1 MPSAGIAT
9 DYNPAEGIAT
19 GGKDRSPSQLSH
31 CLGDAKGVSGGS
43 GSVFSIGSQLL
54 LSTTDSSPIKFV
66 SLPTFDSLTSS
77 AMAIYVTS
85 ADGTKIWAEA
95 TGDPAKPAVVFIPGF
110 SCTSLAFDKQWVNPF
125 MKANLF
131 MVRESTLRSPS
142 LLLRGLFFPVRSSNQ
157 FVIFDAI
164 GPIRRPWSGK
174 QWPAPDRVRLRVSA
188 TCSGFQGRHRLLWNW
203 TQEANPRWM
212 VRLGDNTSP

>member
-1 MPSAGIAT
+1 
-9 DYNPAEGIAT
+9 
-19 GGKDRSPSQLSH
+19 
-31 CLGDAKGVSGGS
+31 
-43 GSVFSIGSQLL
+43 
-54 LSTTDSSPIKFV
+54 
-66 SLPTFDSLTSS
+66 
-77 AMAIYVTS
+77 MAVYVTS
-85 ADGTKIWAEA
+85 ADGTKIWAES

-110 SCTSLAFDKQWVNPF
+110 SCTLLAFDKQWVNPF

-131 MVRESTLRSPS
+131 MVREIYPTHPTLQSIVKPVTA
-142 LLLRGLFFPVRSSNQ
+142 GAFFFQFDHLTQ